1 MNLSVHIAKR
11 YLFSKKSHTAIHLVS
26 GISVAGVAVVT
37 AAMVIVLSVFNGFE
51 GLVISLYNVFEA
63 PIVVKPAE
71 GKTLE
76 LISIPTD
83 EILATE
89 GVIGYVEVL
98 EESCLIRYRDKQYF
112 ARVKGVSDNF
122 LELTDIDSMVIDGDP
137 FMHVNGAPAAL
148 IGSGVAYHLSANVN
162 DPINPLQI
170 YVPKRG
176 SRATIDPS
184 KAFNVK
190 QIYTTGIFSI
200 QQDFDLT
207 YVITPIQFA
216 RELLDH
222 EGRISS
228 LELALDPTANME
240 SVRESLQEKLGD
252 EYVVKDRFQQNE
264 LLYKIMKSEKWAVF
278 MILSFILMISIFN
291 VIGSLTMLI
300 LEKKK
305 DINILR
311 SMGASEQLIQRIFIL
326 EGIFISMI
334 GAIGGLILGLLVCW
348 AQIQFELI
356 KLNSGGNYIV
366 QSYPVD
372 VQPMDV
378 LYVFLVVATI
388 GLLAAWLPVRK
399 IIRPAETVRILG
411 E

>member
-1 MNLSVHIAKR
+1 MNLPVHIAKR
-11 YLFSKKSHTAIHLVS
+11 YLFSKKSHNAINIVS
-26 GISVAGVAVVT
+26 GISVVGVAVVT

-51 GLVISLYNVFEA
+51 GLVVSLYNVFEA

-76 LISIPTD
+76 LSSIPTD
-83 EILATE
+83 QILATE

-112 ARVKGVSDNF
+112 AKIKGVSDNF
-122 LELTDIDSMVIDGDP
+122 LELTDIDSMVIDGDA
-137 FMHVNGAPAAL
+137 FMHVNGSPAAL
-148 IGSGVAYHLSANVN
+148 VGSGVAYHLSASVN
-162 DPINPLQI
+162 DPLNPLEF

-176 SRATIDPS
+176 SKAMVNPS
-184 KAFNVK
+184 KAFNIK
-190 QIYTTGIFSI
+190 QIYATGIFSI
-200 QQDFDLT
+200 QADFDLK
-207 YVITPIQFA
+207 YVITPIKFA
-216 RELLDH
+216 RELLNH

-228 LELALDPTANME
+228 LELALEPTADME
-240 SVRESLQEKLGD
+240 SVREEIQEKVGAA
-252 EYVVKDRFQQNE
+252 YTVKDRFQQNE
-264 LLYKIMKSEKWAVF
+264 ILYKIMKSEKWAVF

-326 EGIFISMI
+326 EGIFISLI
-334 GAIGGLILGLLVCW
+334 GAVGGLILGLLVCW
-348 AQIQFELI
+348 AQIQFEII

-366 QSYPVD
+366 QAYPVE

-378 LYVFLVVATI
+378 LYVFLVVTTI

-399 IIRPAETVRILG
+399 IIRPTDTVRIVG